1 MTTAVT
7 SGGATSL
14 ARRILP
20 VLAGPAILLIT
31 LAIPA
36 FGPLPA
42 RFGFGILFWMVYWWT
57 EGTVDIKVTCLVPL
71 LVAAVYPFL
80 PLDKALQLYVHPL
93 MLLIVG
99 TCMITAGWARWG
111 FAKRMALRFL
121 LLCGNDVQIQMVAWF
136 LFCGVV
142 SFVVSNTAVAAI
154 FIPIAGASLAYAGFS
169 TFDQRYRSA
178 AASNILIAVSW
189 GASVGGMTTPLGGG
203 QAVVTLGF
211 LEKYIGHEVFFVEWL
226 ARMLPLSLLVMA
238 AMSVFMYIF
247 MKPEIKTFKG
257 SREYYA
263 KELKSMGPMSYEEKA
278 VCFAFLLIV
287 VLALT
292 RPLYVQYV
300 QGPAFRWLQLSPL
313 FFIIATAL
321 FFMPSKNS
329 KGENILSVPTL
340 IDHFPITI
348 LFIWPASVALGRLI
362 TQTGASTVF
371 AQWLEPFV
379 NSGDMVSIVAFTA
392 ASNLLSQALSD
403 TAAAGVMMPL
413 VIAAFKNWHGLQ
425 YGAVAFIWITG
436 AALSFSYA
444 MASST
449 GAQGIAAG
457 YGANLKRMFIFGMIG
472 GLISI
477 VVTILYFVVAI
488 DVLHLDFYLQPPTGG
503 SVSGRILEMD

>member
-42 RFGFGILFWMVYWWT
+42 RFGFGILFWMVYWWI

-71 LVAAVYPFL
+71 LVAAVYPFM
-80 PLDKALQLYVHPL
+80 PVDKALQLYVHPL

-121 LLCGNDVQIQMVAWF
+121 ILCGNDVQMQMVAWF
-136 LFCGVV
+136 LFCSVV

-189 GASVGGMTTPLGGG
+189 GASLGGMTTPLGGG

-238 AMSVFMYIF
+238 AMSVFMYFF

-263 KELKSMGPMSYEEKA
+263 KELKSMGPMSYEEKV
-278 VCFAFLLIV
+278 VCVAFLLIV

-300 QGPAFRWLQLSPL
+300 QGPAFKWLQLSPF
-313 FFIIATAL
+313 FFIIAAVL
-321 FFMPSKNS
+321 FFMPSKNT
-329 KGENILSVPTL
+329 KGENILSIPTL

-362 TQTGASTVF
+362 TQTGASAVF

-379 NSGDMVSIVAFTA
+379 NSGDVVSIVAFTA

-425 YGAVAFIWITG
+425 HGAVAFIWITG

-477 VVTILYFVVAI
+477 VVTIFYFVVAI
-488 DVLHLDFYLQPPTGG
+488 DVLHLDFYLQPPSGG